1 MAKRT
6 AVTDW
11 AAWKNNG
18 LTEARNTIRELSTIP
33 QGQIRMQPYTCLVTG
48 YNDRTGEIAV
58 SNPWGPTY
66 NEGWLTQEETQ
77 AVVQNGGGGAI
88 TW

>member
-18 LTEARNTIRELSTIP
+18 LTEARNNVRELSAIP
-33 QGQIRMQPYTCLVTG
+33 VGQIKQQGYSCLVTG
-48 YNDRTGEIAV
+48 YNERTGEIAV
-58 SNPWGPTY
+58 SNPWGPAY
-66 NEGWLTQEETQ
+66 NEGWLTQEEIQ
-77 AVVQNGGGGAI
+77 AVNQTGGGAI